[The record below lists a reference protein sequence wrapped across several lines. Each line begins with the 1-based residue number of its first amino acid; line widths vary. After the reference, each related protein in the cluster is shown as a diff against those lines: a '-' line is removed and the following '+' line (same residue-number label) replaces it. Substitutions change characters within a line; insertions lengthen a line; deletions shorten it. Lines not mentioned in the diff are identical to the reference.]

1 MAIVNTAEI
10 ELGKLARDRGTTET
24 VKKFA
29 QMMIDQHTASG
40 EKVKA
45 LASDLKIDTPD
56 RLDDQHLDQ
65 RDKLAKES
73 GTDFDRE
80 YTSTMVAGHKDLI
93 DQLEHRIDKKT
104 LEQWKIGMKGKTT
117 VPSGAI
123 AILPDRSDDPTT
135 MRVNQLAA
143 DSLPD
148 CLRASGSRQGD
159 RDLAQEAIGRACDLR
174 RGSALPWLLHARS
187 KAAERIQDH
196 VFKMKSRGTRSSG
209 TPSWGCSHAAAAAA
223 Q

>member
-1 MAIVNTAEI
+1 MKTHRILSFTLVATLSASCSPDKSKIPGEGQGSERAAAEESVPADMSRGDAKDFLHHMAIVNATEI
-10 ELGKLARDRGTTET
+10 ELGKLARERGTTET
-24 VKKFA
+24 IKKFA

-65 RDKLAKES
+65 RDKLAKQS

-80 YTSTMVAGHKDLI
+80 YTSTMVDGHKDLI

-104 LEQWKIGMKGKTT
+104 LDQWKIGMKGKTT
-117 VPSGAI
+117 VPSGTI

-143 DSLPD
+143 DIYPTVYAHLEAARAIETSLKK
-148 CLRASGSRQGD
+148 R
-159 RDLAQEAIGRACDLR
+159 
-174 RGSALPWLLHARS
+174 
-187 KAAERIQDH
+187 
-196 VFKMKSRGTRSSG
+196 
-209 TPSWGCSHAAAAAA
+209 
-223 Q
+223 